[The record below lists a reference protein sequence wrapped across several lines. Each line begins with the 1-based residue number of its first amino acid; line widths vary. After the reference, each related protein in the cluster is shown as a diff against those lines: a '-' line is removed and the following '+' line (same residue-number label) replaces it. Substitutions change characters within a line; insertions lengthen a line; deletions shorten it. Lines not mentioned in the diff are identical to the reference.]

1 MWCDVM
7 WCDVMSESIMII
19 PASPMFHVSD
29 RTFTMVS
36 FIETQLARSLDG
48 VLSFFEQ
55 ESFAFSRMIT
65 SSFLCGPPRM
75 TGAELGSRG
84 GKSSSEWKGL
94 KSNPNMPTSSK
105 VLIWCVMMMKWC
117 HTMSYDVIRCHMM
130 SCSGCLDQFA
140 TCQRSTVLSFVPWTC
155 SGSVG
160 RQPQLGSQALLCNWG
175 TNAMCIEAYRYQAAP
190 CWSPG
195 MGQWIMYI
203 YICI

>member
-1 MWCDVM
+1 M

-117 HTMSYDVIRCHMM
+117 HTMSYDVIWCLAQGAWTNLLRAKYRQFCHLCLGPAVDQWAGSHSSDHKRCY
-130 SCSGCLDQFA
+130 A
-140 TCQRSTVLSFVPWTC
+140 T
-155 SGSVG
+155 
-160 RQPQLGSQALLCNWG
+160 
-175 TNAMCIEAYRYQAAP
+175 EARMQ
-190 CWSPG
+190 CV
-195 MGQWIMYI
+195 
-203 YICI
+203 

>member
-1 MWCDVM
+1 M

-117 HTMSYDVIRCHMM
+117 HTMSYDVLLRVPGPICYVPNIDSFVICALDLQWISGPAATARITSAAMQLRHECNVYRGI
-130 SCSGCLDQFA
+130 SLSGCA
-140 TCQRSTVLSFVPWTC
+140 VLI
-155 SGSVG
+155 SGD
-160 RQPQLGSQALLCNWG
+160 GSMNYVY
-175 TNAMCIEAYRYQAAP
+175 IY
-190 CWSPG
+190 
-195 MGQWIMYI
+195 MYI
-203 YICI
+203 I

>member
-1 MWCDVM
+1 M

-117 HTMSYDVIRCHMM
+117 HTMSYDVIW
-130 SCSGCLDQFA
+130 CLAQGA
-140 TCQRSTVLSFVPWTC
+140 WTC

-203 YICI
+203 YMYII